1 MTTSL
6 TKSDERTALI
16 LMSALTFST
25 GVFDAIGYLGLD
37 KVFTGNM
44 TGNVVI
50 LFMGFGGAT
59 GIPVVG
65 PLAALFTF
73 MLGAVVAGRTLR
85 NRVAGWNH
93 HSTGLLVGAGVLLAM
108 VGSALAVQP
117 SLAQAPTNVVLT
129 SLLAF
134 GMGAQA
140 GVARHIGVRDI
151 NTVVVTSTIVGLA
164 YDSVLGARLGQTW
177 HRRAFSILLI
187 GLGATTGTLLL
198 RVGIHYGVLLAACV
212 LISVAL
218 IGHRLLLSKRSK

>member
-1 MTTSL
+1 MTNSP

-59 GIPVVG
+59 GIPVIG

-85 NRVAGWNH
+85 NRVAGQEDRGGRQ
-93 HSTGLLVGAGVLLAM
+93 SVRDRREF
-108 VGSALAVQP
+108 
-117 SLAQAPTNVVLT
+117 AQAD
-129 SLLAF
+129 
-134 GMGAQA
+134 
-140 GVARHIGVRDI
+140 RDP
-151 NTVVVTSTIVGLA
+151 
-164 YDSVLGARLGQTW
+164 
-177 HRRAFSILLI
+177 
-187 GLGATTGTLLL
+187 
-198 RVGIHYGVLLAACV
+198 
-212 LISVAL
+212 
-218 IGHRLLLSKRSK
+218 